1 MMRTSSLKRGSLFS
15 RSALGLALSL
25 GVAGGALMAEPAFAA
40 QKQDAQQ
47 GKIAFSPG
55 FAKAATDFDKALTE
69 ASKNPAV
76 QAATQQARAA
86 KDNPAAKAAA
96 VAQVDAA
103 LNGGKAQLDALAP
116 LATTQGDKLK
126 LGEMQRNYGV
136 LTDDVPLQHR
146 GLVGMIDSGGL
157 PATSV
162 GQVQWLAG
170 VTAYQTADYAN
181 AAKYIELAKALG
193 FQDPQLDA
201 VLGDSYKRSNNP
213 AAALASAQRDIA
225 AAKAAGAKPNE
236 ASIRTALQAAYD
248 AKQLPAATELA
259 VTWVQNYPSPTA
271 WNRAVNVIN
280 GLSAYQPQ
288 DELDLLRLLAR
299 TNAYESA
306 REYLR
311 HIDAIDPRRLPGEAQ
326 KVIDA
331 GIASGKLQANDPS
344 IAQARATASG
354 RLASDRAS
362 LPAAERSA
370 RGASASAA
378 VVVGTADAFLSYGE
392 AAKAEELYTIALA
405 KPGVDSARV
414 LTRLGIAQV
423 DQGKGAA
430 AQATFAKIQGPRQPI
445 AQLWSVY
452 AAQKGGAATA
462 SAQ

>member
-1 MMRTSSLKRGSLFS
+1 MMRSSSLKRGLLFS
-15 RSALGLALSL
+15 RTALGLALSL
-25 GVAGGALMAEPAFAA
+25 GVATGALVAQPALAA
-40 QKQDAQQ
+40 QKDAQQ

-55 FAKAATDFDKALTE
+55 FAKAASELDKALTE
-69 ASKNPAV
+69 GSKNPAV
-76 QAATQQARAA
+76 QAATAQARAA
-86 KDNPAAKAAA
+86 KDNPQAKAAA
-96 VAQVDAA
+96 VAQIDAA
-103 LNGGKAQLDALAP
+103 LGGAKAKIDALAT

-146 GLVGMIDSGGL
+146 GLVGMLDSGVL
-157 PATSV
+157 PATSL

-170 VTAYQTADYAN
+170 VTAYQSADYAN
-181 AAKYIELAKALG
+181 AAKYIDMAKASG

-201 VLGDSYKRSNNP
+201 VLGDAYKRSNNP

-225 AAKAAGAKPNE
+225 AAKAAGSKPSE

-248 AKQLPAATELA
+248 SKQGPIATELA
-259 VTWVQNYPSPTA
+259 VAWVKNYPSPTA

-280 GLSAYQPQ
+280 GLNGYQPQ

-299 TNAYESA
+299 TNSYESA
-306 REYLR
+306 REYMR

-331 GIASGKLQANDPS
+331 GVAAGKLQASDPTVV
-344 IAQARATASG
+344 QARGIVNG

-370 RGASASAA
+370 RAASASAA
-378 VVVGTADAFLSYGE
+378 MVTGTADAFLSYGE
-392 AAKAEELYTIALA
+392 AAKAEELYTLALT
-405 KPGVDSARV
+405 KPGVDSARA

-423 DQGKGAA
+423 DQGKGAE
-430 AQATFAKIQGPRQPI
+430 AQATFAKIQGVRQPI
-445 AQLWSVY
+445 AQLWSAY
-452 AAQKGGAATA
+452 AAQKGGAVTA